1 MTDKIVNPP
10 EKASHFIAA
19 SQMDWVP
26 SGVDKISMKIL
37 YKDDDGRSTIMF
49 KMEPGAVVPLH
60 EHTKLEQT
68 YVLEGSLEDDE
79 GKCGA
84 GDFVWRPAGN
94 THIAHSPNGAVILSI
109 FTAPNRFLDGTEFF
123 THKV

>member
-1 MTDKIVNPP
+1 MSEKIVNPP
-10 EKASHFIAA
+10 ELASHFVNSAD
-19 SQMDWVP
+19 MEWME
-26 SGVDKISMKIL
+26 SGVDKITMKIL

-60 EHTKLEQT
+60 EHTKIEQT

-79 GKCGA
+79 GVCSA
-84 GDFVWRPAGN
+84 GNFVWRPGGN

-109 FTAPNRFLDGTEFF
+109 FTAPNRFMDGTDFF
-123 THKV
+123 TEKE